1 MTGYAEKFLRHLH
14 ESVVIGMIL
23 TICHIGMAAGAIEAM
38 GAYAAF
44 RKADAVDKMLDFAE
58 LQCGEVQTACDFVD
72 HTLIFGCAGGGIAVK
87 LCRIVTFEITD
98 NLTGYQL
105 EVVFGGCK
113 TNERAPENQRGA

>member
-1 MTGYAEKFLRHLH
+1 
-14 ESVVIGMIL
+14 MIL

-38 GAYAAF
+38 GTYAAF

-72 HTLIFGCAGGGIAVK
+72 HTLIFGCAGGGIAVE

-98 NLTGYQL
+98 NLTGYQF
-105 EVVFGGCK
+105 EVVFRGCK
-113 TNERAPENQRGA
+113 PNERAPENQRGA